1 MAFGRHERVQ
11 FSKIYSLSCFR
22 PSTSEEHGQIG
33 QKGYS
38 RVVYCNDPDNP
49 EAFQLRYRSN
59 YVSTTKYTAVN
70 FIPKSLFE
78 QFRRVANIYFLV
90 VACVSYSP
98 LAPFRA
104 SSILFPLLVVIG
116 ATMAKEGVED
126 WRRRK
131 QDIKANN
138 RKIHVHK
145 DRSFS
150 QSKWKD
156 LRVGDL
162 VKVYKDEYFPA
173 DLLLLSSS
181 YPDGICY
188 VETMNLDGET
198 NLKLKHAF
206 DVTASLHD
214 DESFHKFKAVVK
226 CEDPNEDLYSF
237 VGSLCYNGQQHSLSL
252 QQILLRDSKL
262 RNTEYVYGAVI
273 FTGHD
278 TKVMQNATDPPSK
291 RSKIERRMDKI
302 IYILFSTLISIS
314 FIGSIFFGIR
324 TNRDLNHGSYGRW
337 YLEPSRTTAL
347 YDPKRPVLAAFLHF
361 LTGLMLYGYLIPISL
376 YVSIE
381 MVKVLQ
387 SIFINQDQDMYHE
400 ETNRPACARTS
411 NLNEELGQ
419 VDTILSDKTGTLTCN
434 SMEFVKCSIAGVG
447 YGRGMTEV
455 ELALARRKNVEPPD
469 VGDTSSNIGGSHGGI
484 GNSGKEI
491 KGFNFRDERIMDG
504 EWVNE
509 PRSDIIQKFF
519 RVLAICHTAIPDVN
533 KHTGELSYEAESPD
547 EAAFVIAARELGFEF
562 FQRTQTSISVHECES
577 GIKIDRSY
585 ELLNMIEF
593 SSARK
598 RMSVIVRTPENQ
610 LLLLCKGADSV
621 MFERLSKDS
630 QPYEYQTKNHINKYA
645 EAGLRTLVIAY
656 RPLDENEYKA
666 WEKEF
671 LKAKTSVSVDRDDL
685 VDAAAEKIERD
696 LILLGATAVEDK
708 LQKGVPECIEK
719 LSHAGIKIWVLTGDK
734 METAINIGYACS
746 LLVQGMKQIVITLD
760 SPDISAVEKLNDREA
775 IAKASRESIEKQLR
789 EGRSQLDL
797 AKSSSVL
804 FALIIDGRSL
814 TFALEKNLESSF
826 LEVAIDC
833 SSVICCRSS
842 PKQKA
847 LVTKMVKEGTRKTTL
862 AIGDG
867 ANDVGMLQEAD
878 IGVGISGAEGM
889 QAVMASDFAIA
900 QFRFLERLLLVHGH
914 WCYRRIAMMICY
926 FFYKN
931 IAFGF
936 TLFWFEA
943 HASFSGQPAYN
954 DWYMSFYNVF
964 FTSLPVIALGV
975 FDQDV
980 SARLCLKYP
989 LLYQEGVQNIL
1000 FNWPRILG
1008 WMFNGLLSSMIIFF
1022 ICKNSTI
1029 HQAFREDGHVIDYEI
1044 LGVVMYTCVI
1054 WAVNCQMAL
1063 SINYF
1068 TWIQHFFIW
1077 GSIFFWYVFL
1087 VLYGYLKPELST
1099 TAYRVFVD
1107 ACAPSPFYWMT
1118 TLLVVASTL
1127 LPYFLYRAFQTRFQ
1141 PMYHDEIQRRRS
1153 EGCELAGPGEL
1164 PGRVKDKMDHLSERM
1179 KHSYREM

>member
-1 MAFGRHERVQ
+1 MPFGRNERIR

-22 PSTSEEHGQIG
+22 PSTSDEHGQIG

-38 RVVYCNDPDNP
+38 RVVYCNDPENP
-49 EAFQLRYRSN
+49 EALQLRYRSN

-90 VACVSYSP
+90 VACVSFSP

-138 RKIHVHK
+138 RKIHVYRDH
-145 DRSFS
+145 SFS

-162 VKVYKDEYFPA
+162 VKVHKDEYFPS

-206 DVTASLHD
+206 DFTSSLHD
-214 DESFHKFKAVVK
+214 DNSFHKFKAVVK

-237 VGSLCYNGQQHSLSL
+237 VGSLSYNGQQHPLSL

-262 RNTEYVYGAVI
+262 RNTEYIYGVVI

-302 IYILFSTLISIS
+302 IYILFTTLISIS

-324 TNRDLNHGSYGRW
+324 TSRDLNGSYGRW
-337 YLEPSRTTAL
+337 YLEPTRTTAL

-400 ETNRPACARTS
+400 ETNRPARARTS

-434 SMEFVKCSIAGVG
+434 SMEFVKCSIGGVA

-455 ELALARRKNVEPPD
+455 ELALAKRKNLGQLEAD
-469 VGDTSSNIGGSHGGI
+469 VGDNSGSHGQ
-484 GNSGKEI
+484 KVI
-491 KGFNFRDERIMDG
+491 KGFNFRDERIMG
-504 EWVNE
+504 GQWVNE
-509 PRSDIIQKFF
+509 PNSDVIQKFF

-533 KHTGELSYEAESPD
+533 KDTGELSYEAESPD

-562 FQRTQTSISVHECES
+562 FQRTQTSISLHECEN
-577 GIKIDRSY
+577 GKKVDRSY

-598 RMSVIVRTPENQ
+598 RMSVIIRNSENQ

-621 MFERLSKDS
+621 MFERLSKES
-630 QPYEYQTKNHINKYA
+630 QPFEDQTKNHINKYA

-656 RPLDENEYKA
+656 RNIEEEEYKK
-666 WEKEF
+666 WEQEF

-685 VDAAAEKIERD
+685 VDAAAEKIERN

-708 LQKGVPECIEK
+708 LQKGVPECIQK
-719 LSHAGIKIWVLTGDK
+719 LSNAGIKMWVLTGDK

-760 SPDISAVEKLNDREA
+760 SHDITALEKLNDREA
-775 IAKASRESIEKQLR
+775 IAKASRESIKKQLMD
-789 EGRSQLDL
+789 GRSQLDL
-797 AKSSSVL
+797 AKSSAVL
-804 FALIIDGRSL
+804 FGLIIDGRSL
-814 TFALEKNLESSF
+814 TFALEKSLESLF
-826 LEVAIDC
+826 LDVAIDC

-989 LLYQEGVQNIL
+989 MLYQEGVQNIL

-1008 WMFNGLLSSMIIFF
+1008 WMFNGVLSSMIIFF

-1029 HQAFREDGHVIDYEI
+1029 HQSFRSDGHVIDYEI
-1044 LGVVMYTCVI
+1044 LGVIMYTCVI
-1054 WAVNCQMAL
+1054 WAVNSQMAL

-1087 VLYGYLKPELST
+1087 IIYGYLNPAWST
-1099 TAYRVFVD
+1099 TAYRVFTD

-1118 TLLVVASTL
+1118 TLLVVVATL
-1127 LPYFLYRAFQTRFQ
+1127 LPYFMYRSFQTRFH
-1141 PMYHDEIQRRRS
+1141 PMFHDEIQRRRS
-1153 EGCELAGPGEL
+1153 EGSECEGEV
-1164 PGRVKDKMDHLSERM
+1164 PDRVKDKMEHLSERM
-1179 KHSYREM
+1179 KHSHSHREM